1 MNGIVL
7 YNALTRI
14 DETLIAHAVETPAR
28 PARVRRPARLVP
40 LLAGCACLVLICGV
54 ALFARFAGVMN
65 GGKRSGV
72 PHGNGTT
79 ATALTDYTALL
90 YAKGAGGAGS
100 DNTTPRYEGKP
111 FGSFETYKKEG
122 MKPKTVTLFGKTVT
136 LYYSDTVKAGY
147 SVPFDRDFYEFF
159 SEGTNDYYLTTI
171 RSDTDKIVTYKTDP
185 SYRADYAS
193 PVSAD
198 STDEE
203 FLAYANAVLAEYA
216 GVSTEGWET
225 AVGRSVRK
233 WKSGERYVHVVD
245 GRTVAVSES
254 EYETLAGT
262 YVKIT
267 YTKKIGGIDRC
278 DRMTVEMTDAGEIID
293 FHAINYED
301 EFKPF
306 LSIIPDREKIEKE
319 AWRAFGSSG
328 IHGYSSA
335 SIWKTE
341 LFASENSLWAVV
353 SISYKTGEAE
363 GGVQYAIEVARIE

>member
-54 ALFARFAGVMN
+54 ALFARFAGFMN

-90 YAKGAGGAGS
+90 YANGAGGGGS

-111 FGSFETYKKEG
+111 FGSFEPYKKEG

-159 SEGTNDYYLTTI
+159 SEGTNDYCLITF
-171 RSDTDKIVTYKTDP
+171 RSDTGKIATYQTSP

-245 GRTVAVSES
+245 GRTVEVSES

-278 DRMTVEMTDAGEIID
+278 DRMTVEMTDAGEIISYHGYHSD
-293 FHAINYED
+293 DLFA
-301 EFKPF
+301 PF
-306 LSIIPDREKIEKE
+306 LNVEPDREKIEKE

-335 SIWKTE
+335 SIRKIE

-353 SISYKTGEAE
+353 SIAYKTGEAE
-363 GGVQYAIEVARIE
+363 GGVQYAIEVARLE

>member
-54 ALFARFAGVMN
+54 ALFARFAGFMN
-65 GGKRSGV
+65 GGKGSGV

-90 YAKGAGGAGS
+90 YANGMGGEIDTS
-100 DNTTPRYEGKP
+100 TPRYEGNP

-159 SEGTNDYYLTTI
+159 SEGTNDYCLITF
-171 RSDTDKIVTYKTDP
+171 RSDTGKIATYQTSP

-203 FLAYANAVLAEYA
+203 FLTYANAVLAEYA

-278 DRMTVEMTDAGEIID
+278 DRMTVEMTDAGEIVG
-293 FHAINYED
+293 FGAINCED
-301 EFKPF
+301 GFKPF
-306 LSIIPDREKIEKE
+306 LSINPDRAKIEE
-319 AWRAFGSSG
+319 AAWRAFGSSG

-335 SIWKTE
+335 SIWKIE

-353 SISYKTGEAE
+353 SIHYKIGEAN